1 MRPNLEQA
9 VLGLEL
15 GSTRIKAVLIDG
27 DHKPIASGGYAWENV
42 LEDGVWTYHMDEVLK
57 GLRDCYRSLAEDVE
71 QKFGRR
77 PRRFAAM
84 GISGMMHGYLVFG
97 KSGELLT
104 PFRTWRNTITGQAA
118 AELTEKFRFNIPQRW
133 SAAHLY
139 QAILNGEPHVKDIAL
154 LTTLSGYI
162 HLRLTGRNVVG
173 VGEASGMFPYDQ
185 NTGDFDADK
194 VRQFDEL
201 TADRG
206 YPWKLRDILP
216 GVLPAGAEAGT
227 LTEEGAAL
235 LDETGTLQ
243 PGIPLCPPEG
253 DAGTGM
259 AATGAVLP
267 RTGSVS
273 AGTSAFALLV
283 LEEKLKGCYPEIDV
297 VATPSGKPT
306 ALIHTNTCTSDL
318 DAWVRLFAQF
328 YEAMGQQADLGELF
342 PMLYRKALEGATD
355 CGGLV
360 AFNYYSGEPISHT
373 EAGRPMLVRLPD
385 SELSLANLMRAHLY
399 SAIAT
404 LKLGIDL
411 LAEQEH
417 VETDRLLGH
426 GGFFKTQGVGQ
437 QVLADALEV
446 PISTMATA
454 GEGGPWGMALLAAY
468 MCRKRDGE
476 SMEDYLSN
484 RVFAGA
490 DTSVV
495 QPDAAGVEGFRRFLV
510 RYIEALPAERA
521 AGAIKS
527 NLRSERSAE

>member
-1 MRPNLEQA
+1 MKTDLEAA

-27 DHKPIASGGYAWENV
+27 DHRPIASGDYAWENV
-42 LEDGVWTYHMDEVLK
+42 LEDGVWTYHLEDVLK
-57 GLRDCYRSLAEDVE
+57 GLRGCYRSLAEDVE
-71 QKFGRR
+71 RKFGEKLRKV
-77 PRRFAAM
+77 AAI

-97 KSGELLT
+97 RDGAQLV

-118 AELTEKFRFNIPQRW
+118 AALTEEFRFNIPQRW

-139 QAILNGEPHVKDIAL
+139 QAILNDEPHVKDIAL

-162 HLRLTGRNVVG
+162 HLRLTGRSVVG
-173 VGEASGMFPYDQ
+173 VGEASGMFPYDRKS
-185 NTGDFDADK
+185 GDFDAAMVEK
-194 VRQFDEL
+194 FDRL

-206 YPWKLRDILP
+206 YPWKLREILP
-216 GVLPAGAEAGT
+216 QVLPAGAEAGV
-227 LTEEGAAL
+227 LTAEGAAL
-235 LDETGTLQ
+235 LDETGVLE

-259 AATGAVLP
+259 VATGAVLP

-283 LEEKLKGCYPEIDV
+283 LERELKGCYPEIDV
-297 VATPSGKPT
+297 VATPSGSPV
-306 ALIHTNTCTSDL
+306 AMAHTNTCTSDV

-328 YEAMGQQADLGELF
+328 YEAMGQKADLGELF
-342 PMLYRKALEGATD
+342 PLLYRKALEGAAD

-360 AFNYYSGEPISHT
+360 AFNYYSGEPITKT
-373 EAGRPMLVRLPD
+373 ETGRPMLVRLPD
-385 SELSLANLMRAHLY
+385 SEFSLANLMRAHLY
-399 SAIAT
+399 SAVAT

-411 LAEQEH
+411 LVEQER

-426 GGFFKTQGVGQ
+426 GGFFKTEGVGQ
-437 QVLADALEV
+437 QILADALEV
-446 PISTMATA
+446 PVSTMATA

-468 MCRKRDGE
+468 MCRKAPGE
-476 SMEDYLSN
+476 SMEDYLME

-490 DTSVV
+490 DVKSV
-495 QPDAAGVEGFRRFLV
+495 QPDRAGGEGFRRFLS
-510 RYIEALPAERA
+510 RYAAALPAERA
-521 AGAIKS
+521 A
-527 NLRSERSAE
+527 AEIR